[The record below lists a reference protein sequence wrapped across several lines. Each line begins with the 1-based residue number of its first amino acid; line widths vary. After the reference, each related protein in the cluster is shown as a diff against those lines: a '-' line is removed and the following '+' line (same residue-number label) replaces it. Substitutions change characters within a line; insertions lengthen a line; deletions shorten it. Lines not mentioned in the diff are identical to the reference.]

1 MAIGDHLADIK
12 TLWGVVDCVNTMKCL
27 YVAAEKGID
36 IKAKAVDIT
45 TSKALDDLEKY
56 TPFRTL
62 PCLKDVDFIV
72 YGVRAVM
79 SYIDDKGFGVSL
91 VPRNGV
97 TRAEHYQWIH
107 ISNHFFEPCVEK
119 IFSSQTID
127 DETIKNIHIALTAF
141 EKQLNSIKSKRPF
154 IVGEYS
160 MADIHW
166 VAPIHKL
173 FQAGHQDF
181 LSEYPAINDWLSHL
195 KVKKSSSKE
204 NYIPYQVLPTKE
216 QMIANTQL
224 HSIHIN
230 V

>member
-12 TLWGVVDCVNTMKCL
+12 TLWGVASCVNTMKCL
-27 YVAAEKGID
+27 YVAAEKGVDID
-36 IKAKAVDIT
+36 ARAVDIT
-45 TSKALDDLEKY
+45 SAKSLDDIKIY
-56 TPFRTL
+56 TPFGCL

-72 YGVRAVM
+72 YGVMAVM
-79 SYIDDKGFGVSL
+79 SYVDDKGFGTSL

-107 ISNHFFEPCVEK
+107 LSRNILEPCVDE
-119 IFSSQTID
+119 IFSQQTISD
-127 DETIKNIHIALTAF
+127 DIRDKMHAVLSAF
-141 EKQLNSIKSKRPF
+141 EQQLNSIKSKRPF

-166 VAPIHKL
+166 VVPIHKL
-173 FQAGHQDF
+173 IQSGHENCLNDF
-181 LSEYPAINDWLSHL
+181 SAIQEWLSHM

-204 NYIPYQVLPTKE
+204 NYIPYEVLPTQQE
-216 QMIANTQL
+216 MIANTQL